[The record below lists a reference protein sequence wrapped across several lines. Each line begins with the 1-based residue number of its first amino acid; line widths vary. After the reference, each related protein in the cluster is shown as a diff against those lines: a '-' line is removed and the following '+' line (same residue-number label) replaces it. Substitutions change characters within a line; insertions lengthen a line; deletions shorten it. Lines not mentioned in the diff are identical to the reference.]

1 MRFPLIA
8 LVVFMAAGRCFAADP
23 LDFVKKFYGE
33 AHALGVGGFSDEK
46 AMAGVRPMLTD
57 ELNACFTEAQKAVA
71 ARLEKEL
78 HKEPEYQEVEIDGKK
93 QRVPL
98 PRKFVLG
105 RLRVFTDSGEGVEYL
120 GLGASS
126 VSSSRAYVQVK
137 MKLPGEELRWT
148 DLLILH
154 LTESGWK
161 VDDILFAT
169 DGEDFLATGLRHGL
183 ASTIALANDAK
194 AWGE

>member
-1 MRFPLIA
+1 MRFPLII
-8 LVVFMAAGRCFAADP
+8 LVAIIAAGRCFAADA
-23 LDFVKKFYGE
+23 LDLVKKIYGE
-33 AHALGVGGFSDEK
+33 AHALDVGGFTDEK
-46 AMAGVRPMLTD
+46 AMARVKPLLTD
-57 ELNACFTEAQKAVA
+57 DLNACFADAQKAVA

-78 HKEPEYQEVEIDGKK
+78 RKEPEYDEVEIDGKK
-93 QRVPL
+93 QRL
-98 PRKFVLG
+98 PRARKFSLG
-105 RLRVFTDSGEGVEYL
+105 RTRVFTNSGEGVEYL

-126 VSSSRAYVQVK
+126 VSGSRAYVQVK

-169 DGEDFLATGLRHGL
+169 DDEDFQPDGLRHGL
-183 ASTIALANDAK
+183 AGTISLANDAK